1 MKVIV
6 LGGCGFLGSHVAEQL
21 LQRGHDVSIFARP
34 NADRRNL
41 RAVENR
47 LHFISGDFLNVED
60 VRRAIA
66 GKDAVIHLVGSTLPG
81 HSLVNP
87 AFDIQTHVVAS
98 TNLFSACVEAGV
110 SRIIYASS
118 GGTVYGIPKSLSI
131 DESHPLDPII
141 PYGLTKLSVEK
152 LLGIYAYQYCL
163 GHAILRLSNPY
174 GSRQRPDTGQGVIS
188 TWMYHVRQGN
198 PIEIWGDGS
207 IVRDYIAVGDAAS
220 AIAMATESSSFN
232 GVLNVGS
239 GRGHSLNELIPMI
252 EHAASR
258 KLSVVY
264 RQTRKSDV
272 PRNVLNIAK
281 IEAQLDWK
289 ACTQLEDGI
298 RAMWKDLSA

>member
-6 LGGCGFLGSHVAEQL
+6 LGGCGFLGSHVAERL
-21 LQRGHDVSIFARP
+21 LHRGHDVHIFARP

-41 RAVENR
+41 RAVEDR

-60 VRRAIA
+60 VRRAIV

-98 TNLFSACVEAGV
+98 ANLFSACVDAGV
-110 SRIIYASS
+110 SRIIYVSS
-118 GGTVYGIPKSLSI
+118 GGTVYGIPQSVPI
-131 DESHPLDPII
+131 DEFHPLDPII

-152 LLGIYAYQYCL
+152 LLGIYAYQFGL

-188 TWMYHVRQGN
+188 TWMYYARQGK
-198 PIEIWGDGS
+198 PIEVWGDGS
-207 IVRDYIAVGDAAS
+207 IVRDYIAVSDAAS
-220 AIAMATESSSFN
+220 AIAIATESSSFS

-239 GRGHSLNELIPMI
+239 GIGHSLNDLIPLL
-252 EHAASR
+252 EQAASR
-258 KLSVVY
+258 KLPVVY

-272 PRNVLNIAK
+272 PRNVLDISR
-281 IEAQLDWK
+281 IEAELGWK
-289 ACTQLEDGI
+289 PRTQLGDGI
-298 RAMWKDLSA
+298 LDMWKTISN